1 MYDLI
6 KSKPVFFP
14 DAKKHGIAMSDDCK
28 DFISKC
34 LAKNPKD
41 RLGSQSGID
50 EIINHP
56 WFSSINIDTLL
67 AKGLNPEFKPKLSKN
82 ILDVSNFDKM
92 FTSDEA
98 VHSVLPMSAQKKI
111 QKANDKFKGF
121 DNM

>member
-41 RLGSQSGID
+41 RLGSQNGVD

-67 AKGLNPEFKPKLSKN
+67 KKGLNPEFKPKLSKN

>member
-34 LAKNPKD
+34 LSKNPKD
-41 RLGSQSGID
+41 RLGSKNGLD
-50 EIINHP
+50 EIISHP
-56 WFSSINIDTLL
+56 WFKTISVDALMN
-67 AKGLNPEFKPKLSKN
+67 KELNPEFKPKLSKN
-82 ILDVSNFDKM
+82 VLDVSNFDKM

-98 VHSVLPMSAQKKI
+98 VNSVIPMSAQKKI
-111 QKANDKFKGF
+111 
-121 DNM
+121 